1 MLLICPLSIVKS
13 DNARQGSRYKLLIPA
28 RPVAHAELML
38 MIILVL
44 WYVWEDLRDRRSQ
57 RTAISSRQRNG
68 ERLSDIVVTGD

>member
-38 MIILVL
+38 MIILAL
-44 WYVWEDLRDRRSQ
+44 YVWEDLRYSGSQ
-57 RTAISSRQRNG
+57 RATIRSRQRNG
-68 ERLSDIVVTGD
+68 ERLSDIVVAGD